1 MHPWFN
7 GWYPR
12 ICQWL
17 IAGWYLAGES
27 SQLRGFGM
35 FILWIWWFRST
46 SKPSSNTKPGGQALV
61 GCRVHQ
67 VLTNVQRGRGIF
79 LHMFDYLK
87 WNWPTYVTSTKS
99 PETLST
105 KAQKIPKGQL
115 SGNQW
120 KRPEEICNGIFSCET
135 CCFSNNVWVYA
146 WKSFRKLPKKHGK
159 ERLLFL

>member
-1 MHPWFN
+1 MHPWFD

-67 VLTNVQRGRGIF
+67 VLTKCTARPRHLFAYVWLFKVELTHIF
-79 LHMFDYLK
+79 YI
-87 WNWPTYVTSTKS
+87 P
-99 PETLST
+99 
-105 KAQKIPKGQL
+105 KIPGDFEHKGPKGKGQRKFAMEYFPAKLVAFQPTMFEFMCGNL
-115 SGNQW
+115 SGNS
-120 KRPEEICNGIFSCET
+120 PC
-135 CCFSNNVWVYA
+135 
-146 WKSFRKLPKKHGK
+146 HGK
-159 ERLLFL
+159 ETL